1 MAKKLD
7 YGNLGS
13 VNVVTTQNRIAPS
26 PDMPPINRD
35 ELKMIEPTAP
45 VVAPAAAPQV
55 TVTPAPTVIEAVKP
69 AEPPAISAEPPSV
82 SPDGTPA
89 VSPSVN
95 ANAEE
100 NDSELTENELPEGIR
115 KRFSKLTSKR
125 KEADKK
131 AEELAKQLETE
142 AKERDSVKKELE
154 FYKNLLLDPKTQPPA
169 QSQGVAQPTQPPAPV
184 QTEKVPVFE
193 DFANEADPITAFVDA
208 KANYIVNK
216 RLAPMEHQLDPVA
229 QDAKRKFEA
238 VKAVHPDYD
247 EVVTMNNPA
256 IKMLAENP
264 IINAMVP
271 RSKDNMRIAYY
282 LGKNQAEAQK
292 LALLNDPIDIAI
304 EIRKIQEKIA
314 TPVQTQQTAVVT
326 PAPVVPAPE
335 VKPITRT
342 SAPEPFKPV
351 NSAGSP
357 GLPPVDS
364 LSPDQ
369 MRDDPRYSFLKK
381 KRY

>member
-26 PDMPPINRD
+26 SDMPPINRD
-35 ELKMIEPTAP
+35 ELKMIEPATP
-45 VVAPAAAPQV
+45 VVAPAAAPQAV
-55 TVTPAPTVIEAVKP
+55 VTPAPTVIEAVKP
-69 AEPPAISAEPPSV
+69 AEPPANSAEPTSV
-82 SPDGTPA
+82 VPDVTPA

-95 ANAEE
+95 ANAED
-100 NDSELTENELPEGIR
+100 NDSEITENELPEGIR

-131 AEELAKQLETE
+131 AEDLTKQLETE
-142 AKERDSVKKELE
+142 AKERDSVKKELD
-154 FYKNLLLDPKTQPPA
+154 FYKNLLLDPKTQPP
-169 QSQGVAQPTQPPAPV
+169 TQPQSVVQPQQAPAPV
-184 QTEKVPVFE
+184 QAEKEPAFE
-193 DFANEADPITAFVDA
+193 DFANEADPITAFV
-208 KANYIVNK
+208 KASNTYAVNK
-216 RLAPMEHQLDPVA
+216 ALAPVLQKMNPEVQEA
-229 QDAKRKFEA
+229 QKRREA
-238 VKAVHPDYD
+238 VIAVHSDFD
-247 EVVTMNNPA
+247 KVVTMENPA
-256 IKMLAENP
+256 IKMLADNP

-271 RSKDNMRIAYY
+271 RSKDNLQIAYY
-282 LGKNQAEAQK
+282 LGKNHAEAQR
-292 LALLNDPIDIAI
+292 LASMNDPIDIAI

-314 TPVQTQQTAVVT
+314 TPVQNQQTAVVT
-326 PAPVVPAPE
+326 PAPVIPAPE

-342 SAPEPFKPV
+342 NAPEPFKPV

-357 GLPPVDS
+357 GLPPVEN

>member
-1 MAKKLD
+1 MGKKLD

-35 ELKMIEPTAP
+35 ELKMIEPATP
-45 VVAPAAAPQV
+45 VVAPVAAPQAV
-55 TVTPAPTVIEAVKP
+55 VTPAPTVIEAVKP

-131 AEELAKQLETE
+131 AEDLAKQLETE
-142 AKERDSVKKELE
+142 AKERDSVKKELD

-169 QSQGVAQPTQPPAPV
+169 QPQSVAQPTQAPAPAV
-184 QTEKVPVFE
+184 TEKVPVFE
-193 DFANEADPITAFVDA
+193 DFASEADPITAFVDA
-208 KANYIVNK
+208 KATYIVNQ
-216 RLAPMEHQLDPVA
+216 RLAPMQQQLDPAV

-238 VKAVHPDYD
+238 VKAVHPDY
-247 EVVTMNNPA
+247 EQVVTMENPA
-256 IKMLAENP
+256 IKMLADNP

-271 RSKDNMRIAYY
+271 RSKDNLQIVYY
-282 LGKNQAEAQK
+282 LGKNHAEAQK

-326 PAPVVPAPE
+326 PAPVTLAPE

-342 SAPEPFKPV
+342 NAPEPFKPV

-357 GLPPVDS
+357 GLPPVEN